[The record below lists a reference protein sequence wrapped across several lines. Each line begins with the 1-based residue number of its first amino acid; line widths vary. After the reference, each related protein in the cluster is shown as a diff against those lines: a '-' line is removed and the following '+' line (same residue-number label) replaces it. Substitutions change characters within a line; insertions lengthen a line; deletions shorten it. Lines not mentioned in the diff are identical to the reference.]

1 MTFTQTMIPIA
12 NLIAQGKE
20 LCYWRETEP
29 WTKDSYMLTS
39 MLCYIIIMLKRKD
52 WTDPQIA
59 KELGT
64 TPDEINSL
72 LIWDGY
78 LKE

>member
-1 MTFTQTMIPIA
+1 MDTMIPIA

-20 LCYWRETEP
+20 LCRWRETEP

-39 MLCYIIIMLKRKD
+39 MLCYIIIMLKLKD
-52 WTDPQIA
+52 LTDPQIA
-59 KELGT
+59 KELGI
-64 TPDEINSL
+64 TPDEVNSL

-78 LKE
+78 RKE